1 MATTI
6 SQIETLARTRLEELT
21 PRFWTSAEITAII
34 IAGIKDL
41 WREIVNL
48 KQEHF
53 LTVSESVT
61 LAADSD
67 ALSNV
72 PTDVH
77 KVYLIEPLDGSQD
90 SANNGLYFKPIE
102 YNDPKFIAARNSEA
116 IDPQSDIIY
125 YAIISAGAP
134 VGAPTIKVAPEVNS
148 EVALRFV
155 YVPTISGSL
164 ATGDNVPIPGDADNA
179 LVAWTV
185 AYARAK
191 ERDDRAPDPNWL
203 TTYKSE
209 KDRIINSLGVRQLQE
224 PQFVDALFES
234 EW

>member
-6 SQIETLARTRLEELT
+6 SQIETLARTRLDEAT
-21 PRFWTSAEITAII
+21 PRFWSSDEMTAII

-53 LTVSESVT
+53 LTIDEDVT
-61 LAADSD
+61 LAANDD
-67 ALSNV
+67 ELTDV

-77 KVYLIEPLDGSQD
+77 KVYLIEALDGSET
-90 SANNGLYFKPIE
+90 SSNRGLAFKPLD
-102 YNDPKFIAARNSEA
+102 YNDPKFINARNLSD
-116 IDPQSDIIY
+116 IDPQDDIIY
-125 YAIISAGAP
+125 YAIIAAGSP
-134 VGAPTIKVAPEVNS
+134 VGAPTIKVAPQVTS
-148 EVALRFV
+148 EVELRFV
-155 YVPTISGSL
+155 YVPTISSTL
-164 ATGDNVPIPGDADNA
+164 ATGSDVPIPGDVDNA

-191 ERDDRAPDPNWL
+191 EREDRAPDPSWL
-203 TTYKSE
+203 ASYKAE
-209 KDRIINSLGVRQLQE
+209 KDRILNSLGTRQYQE
-224 PQFVDALFES
+224 PLFVDALFES